1 MIVADS
7 ARKGRTVAMLD
18 AEPAAPPAPAAAPSG
33 PEVFNAAEWL
43 VTRHARTAPDR
54 RAITAIDL
62 DGSARTLSYG
72 DLDADVRAFSAAL
85 VAAGVRP
92 EERLLLCMGD
102 SPELVTAFLAGLWIG
117 AVPVPVSTMLTP
129 KDIALLAADSRAR
142 LVALSAEF
150 AGLAPGLA
158 GRRDLAELVVLGNAD
173 LPDVPGVRVRDWA
186 SFLAAGESSRDDV
199 AEPYPTVADSP
210 AFWLYTSGTT
220 GTPKGA
226 MHRHGAL
233 RDTAETY
240 AQDVLRIGPDDVTFS
255 VAKFFFA
262 YGLGNSLTFPFSV
275 GASVVLDRSR
285 PSPAG
290 TQRVL
295 QEFRPTLFFAGPSY
309 FAALLNAGLPKDA
322 FASVRACVSAGEA
335 FPAGL
340 FERFTST
347 YEVEMLDG
355 LGSTEMLHIFISG
368 RPGRTR
374 AGSTGEIVAGYEAK
388 IVDDDGAPVPD
399 GTPGHLYV
407 RGDSAATGYWCRSE
421 ITRRV
426 FQGPWVRTGDT
437 YVRSADGYYTS
448 LGRTDDIIKA
458 GGIWVSPTEVEER
471 LRAHPAVNQVVVV
484 SVPDED
490 GLDKPAACV
499 VLLPGAAATADELI
513 AFCREG
519 LAAFKRPRHVLLFD
533 ELPITATGKL
543 QRFRIRELAIARI
556 TGTPSIPAP
565 ADPA

>member
-1 MIVADS
+1 MT
-7 ARKGRTVAMLD
+7 TVERAPATSVLHG
-18 AEPAAPPAPAAAPSG
+18 AEP
-33 PEVFNAAEWL
+33 FNAAEWL
-43 VTRHARTAPDR
+43 VTRHARTTPER
-54 RAITAIDL
+54 RAITAVDL
-62 DGSARTLSYG
+62 DGGLRTVTYG
-72 DLDADVRAFSAAL
+72 GLDAAVRAVAAAL

-102 SPELVTAFLAGLWIG
+102 SPELVTAFLAGLWVG

-142 LVALSAEF
+142 LVALSGEF
-150 AGLAPGLA
+150 AGLAPALA
-158 GRRDLAELVVLGNAD
+158 GRRDLADVVVLGAD
-173 LPDVPGVRVRDWA
+173 GLPEVPGARVRDWA
-186 SFLAAGESSRDDV
+186 SFVAAGEDRRDDV

-290 TQRVL
+290 TRRVL
-295 QEFRPTLFFAGPSY
+295 QELRPTLFFAGPTY
-309 FAALLNAGLPKDA
+309 YAALLNAGLPADA

-335 FPAGL
+335 FPASL
-340 FERFTST
+340 FQRFTST
-347 YEVEMLDG
+347 FGVEMLDG

-374 AGSTGEIVAGYEAK
+374 AGATGEIVAGYEAR
-388 IVDDDGAPVPD
+388 IVDDDGAPVAD

-407 RGDSAATGYWCRSE
+407 RGSSAATGYWCRSE

-471 LRAHPAVNQVVVV
+471 LRTHPAVNQVVVV

-490 GLDKPAACV
+490 GLDKPVACV
-499 VLLPGAAATADELI
+499 VLLPGGTATTEELL

-533 ELPITATGKL
+533 QLPITATGKL

-556 TGTPSIPAP
+556 TGTPVIPAP
-565 ADPA
+565 GGPARG